1 MNYDGEQMSYGTH
14 TVTHTHGTN
23 GTNGTNKVKMLTN
36 KVEKT
41 TSNRGGKYNTTQ
53 MTTTLNKIEK
63 RVLMLELST

>member
-1 MNYDGEQMSYGTH
+1 MNYDGEQMS
-14 TVTHTHGTN
+14 HTHGTN